1 MGFGFQRTVMS
12 VSVLLLILSLI
23 LIGIALYRQKY
34 SDITFPPVVA
44 DCPDYW
50 KNTSTDEQIKCKNV
64 KNLGTCPGEKD
75 FSTFDFTGSSGLCAK
90 KKWAKDCGIVWDG
103 ITNNTDD
110 CV

>member
-90 KKWAKDCGIVWDG
+90 KKWAKDCGIVYS
-103 ITNNTDD
+103 
-110 CV
+110 V